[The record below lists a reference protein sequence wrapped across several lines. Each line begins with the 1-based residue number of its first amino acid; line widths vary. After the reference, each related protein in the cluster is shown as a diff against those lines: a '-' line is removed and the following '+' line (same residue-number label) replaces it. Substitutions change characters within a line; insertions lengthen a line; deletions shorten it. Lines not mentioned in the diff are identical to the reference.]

1 MGFFDYHRWRHI
13 IFPHGFIYTVLT
25 AILFGFVILTIIFG
39 SLWLKSYPRSNTPS
53 PNSTNTSVNQY
64 AVANGIIG
72 FPPLL
77 PNDGRYVQWTFL
89 HMNDVYEL
97 LPLDQGQKGGLARV
111 AYIRQLLL
119 NENKN
124 TITFLAGDLVSPS
137 ALGTAVVNGTT
148 LNGKQMIATM
158 NTLGLDYM
166 TFGNHEFDLTKTDLL
181 SRMNE
186 SKFTWISSNVFD
198 KVSNQSF
205 GSSITHKII
214 TIDNVR
220 ILIIAYTIDGTGDYI
235 RFINQS
241 SLVNYTKE
249 FLKSFPNGSYDVL
262 VALTHLDVST
272 DIDLVSEISE
282 IDFILGGHEHE
293 NTYIRRGNKLTPI
306 YKADSNAFTVY
317 IHRCAYNIDRKRLR
331 IYSTLAEVSSEVPEE
346 ENTAAVANYWFN
358 LGIKGFEAL
367 GFQPLEIVSCLPDGI
382 ELDGKY
388 QSVTTSITLLTE
400 AICEGLLQVTATYGT
415 TIALLNGGTIRIDDI
430 LRDTITQYDILRTLP
445 FPNKIIA
452 LSVPGDVLAQVLSD
466 GMSVKGTGLYVG
478 YIGVETTD
486 QGSTWLVNG
495 VNVATSDL
503 SYKVATTVYM
513 RENTKLNSPTVNI
526 IQQTE
531 ETQTKALISYLQIKY
546 PPC

>member
-1 MGFFDYHRWRHI
+1 MASTTQKKRKNPFSDKQVKQPKLTNLSDDVHSQENRHLSSLLSSLSHI
-13 IFPHGFIYTVLT
+13 RIFAMRRP
-25 AILFGFVILTIIFG
+25 
-39 SLWLKSYPRSNTPS
+39 KP
-53 PNSTNTSVNQY
+53 QC
-64 AVANGIIG
+64 
-72 FPPLL
+72 
-77 PNDGRYVQWTFL
+77 
-89 HMNDVYEL
+89 
-97 LPLDQGQKGGLARV
+97 
-111 AYIRQLLL
+111 
-119 NENKN
+119 
-124 TITFLAGDLVSPS
+124 
-137 ALGTAVVNGTT
+137 
-148 LNGKQMIATM
+148 
-158 NTLGLDYM
+158 
-166 TFGNHEFDLTKTDLL
+166 LTKENWLL
-181 SRMNE
+181 H
-186 SKFTWISSNVFD
+186 NVTSTTKQKWF
-198 KVSNQSF
+198 
-205 GSSITHKII
+205 
-214 TIDNVR
+214 
-220 ILIIAYTIDGTGDYI
+220 
-235 RFINQS
+235 
-241 SLVNYTKE
+241 NYTKE

-272 DIDLVSEISE
+272 DIELVSEISE
-282 IDFILGGHEHE
+282 IDLILGGHEHE
-293 NTYIRRGNKLTPI
+293 NTYIRRGNKLIPI

-388 QSVTTSITLLTE
+388 QSVTTSVTLLTE

-415 TIALLNGGTIRIDDI
+415 TIAILNGGTIRIDDI
-430 LRDTITQYDILRTLP
+430 LQGTITQYDILRTLP

-478 YIGVETTD
+478 YIGIETTD

-495 VNVATSDL
+495 VNVATSGL
-503 SYKVATTVYM
+503 SYKVTTTVYM
-513 RENTKLNSPTVNI
+513 RENTKLNKSTVNI